1 MHDEIDESFTK
12 TKNILKNIDDNI
24 ALEYAKW
31 TEDKAKIK
39 FINNIPNFAITINY
53 IYWCNLGINIGSEQN
68 KIRPVL
74 VIKSK
79 KESSVCTVLPLTS
92 ERMND
97 TRWYH
102 IDLENLNST
111 VLIEQLRNISKL
123 RIISPYRLK
132 GRLLKITLNDWNKIN
147 DSMKKYYMMTKW
159 Q

>member
-147 DSMKKYYMMTKW
+147 DSMKKYYAMTKW

>member
-1 MHDEIDESFTK
+1 MDDAINKQFNETK
-12 TKNILKNIDDNI
+12 DILKNINSNL
-24 ALEYAKW
+24 ALEYATW
-31 TEDKAKIK
+31 INEKAKIK
-39 FINNIPNFAITINY
+39 FENKMPSFPITNNY

-74 VIKSK
+74 ITKTK
-79 KESSVCTVLPLTS
+79 KESSICTIVPLTS

-102 IDLENLNST
+102 IDLENQNST

-123 RIISPYRLK
+123 RIINPFRVK
-132 GRLLKITLNDWNKIN
+132 GKLLKITFNDWTKIN
-147 DSMKKYYMMTKW
+147 FAIQKYYTMTKW

>member
-39 FINNIPNFAITINY
+39 FTNNIPNFAITINY

-111 VLIEQLRNISKL
+111 GLIEQLRNISKL

-147 DSMKKYYMMTKW
+147 DSMKKYYVMTKW